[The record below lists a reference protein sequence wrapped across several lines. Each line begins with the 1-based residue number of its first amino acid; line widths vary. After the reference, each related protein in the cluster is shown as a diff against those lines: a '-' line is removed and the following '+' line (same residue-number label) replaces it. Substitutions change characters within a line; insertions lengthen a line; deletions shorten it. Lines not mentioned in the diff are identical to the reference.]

1 MNIPEEFGSYLLL
14 KKLSED
20 ALGESFRAA
29 KVGARG
35 LEQVTLL
42 RVLNGK
48 GIDGNKL
55 WQKMSNGTAIQA
67 ALKSPNIGNG
77 VDVGRVRNQPYV
89 AYDYISG
96 KNLATIFA
104 QTERR
109 MSPIPTDHALL
120 IAERVSLALAVAA
133 ESRVG
138 DQRVVHGCVVPH
150 LVMVSNEGE
159 ARLLGFE
166 VGSGLREV
174 GGVSDPELASYL
186 APEALAG
193 APVAKADDC
202 WSLGAILFELLTGER
217 MRHNPPEGYNA
228 RVDGTV
234 LAHDGSP
241 IPSPVADLI
250 KRSLAPRE
258 ERIADA
264 GSWHKAITKL
274 MSDGHFSPTTFNL
287 AFFMHNLFRDDIEKE
302 NQELAAEKK
311 LDLRPPSAATVAI
324 PVVAPAAAAA
334 ATAATPARP
343 TVGAVPPAV
352 QPAAPA
358 KKSNPMVFAVAAVVL
373 LALLGGGAWLMM
385 RGKQA
390 PAAAPEATTAPG
402 PAAPAAPQ
410 PAMTAEQQ
418 AQIQAQIDQ
427 LVQAQIQANESKLKT
442 QYDERLKQLQKQL
455 EDSRRAGSPSPAPAS
470 APREE
475 APEPEPRVASRP
487 AEPAPAPAVS
497 APAPAPAQSQP
508 SAPEPAP
515 ARSVPVEP
523 APAPAPA
530 PAAPRVQVGDL
541 VRPGPGVQTPKLVR
555 LPQPTYPAAARR
567 LNKAATV
574 DVRVLVDERG
584 KVLETEPPS
593 IRAGYGF
600 DEAAVDVARRATYNP
615 ATKDGV
621 RVKMWTVLR
630 VAFKP

>member
-35 LEQVTLL
+35 LEQVSLL

-48 GIDGNKL
+48 GIDGGKL
-55 WQKMSNGTAIQA
+55 WQKMSNGAAIQA
-67 ALKSPNIGNG
+67 ALRSPNIGNG

-96 KNLATIFA
+96 KNLATIFE

-109 MSPIPTDHALL
+109 MSPVPTDHALL
-120 IAERVSLALAVAA
+120 IAERVALALAVAA

-138 DQRVVHGCVVPH
+138 DQRVLHGCVVPH

-166 VGSGLREV
+166 LGAGLREV
-174 GGVSDPELASYL
+174 GGVADPELSAYL
-186 APEALAG
+186 APEALSG
-193 APVAKADDC
+193 APVAKSDDC

-228 RVDGTV
+228 RVDQTV

-241 IPSPVADLI
+241 IPAPVAALI
-250 KRSLAPRE
+250 KKSLEPPDQ
-258 ERIADA
+258 RIADA
-264 GSWHKAITKL
+264 GAWHKAITKL

-302 NQELAAEKK
+302 NQELQAEKK
-311 LDLRPPSAATVAI
+311 LDLRPAASAATVAI
-324 PVVAPAAAAA
+324 PVVAAAAA
-334 ATAATPARP
+334 ATAAAP
-343 TVGAVPPAV
+343 TRVAGAAPPPPPA
-352 QPAAPA
+352 QPAASV
-358 KKSNPMVFAVAAVVL
+358 KKTNPMIYVAAAVL
-373 LALLGGGAWLMM
+373 LALVGGGAWYMM
-385 RGKQA
+385 RGKTT
-390 PAAAPEATTAPG
+390 PAAAAP
-402 PAAPAAPQ
+402 PAPAVAAPAPAPAQ
-410 PAMTAEQQ
+410 PGMTQE
-418 AQIQAQIDQ
+418 QIQAQIDQ
-427 LVQAQIQANESKLKT
+427 LVQAQIQASESKLKT
-442 QYDERLKQLQKQL
+442 QYDDRLKQLQRQL
-455 EDSRRAGSPSPAPAS
+455 EDSRRPGASSSPSAPSPAAQES
-470 APREE
+470 
-475 APEPEPRVASRP
+475 PEPEPRATSRP
-487 AEPAPAPAVS
+487 VEPAPAPAT
-497 APAPAPAQSQP
+497 PNPAPAQAQP
-508 SAPEPAP
+508 AAPEPAP
-515 ARSVPVEP
+515 ARVTPVET

-584 KVLETEPPS
+584 KVLETDPPA
-593 IRAGYGF
+593 IRAGFGF

-615 ATKDGV
+615 ATKEGV

>member
-1 MNIPEEFGSYLLL
+1 
-14 KKLSED
+14 
-20 ALGESFRAA
+20 
-29 KVGARG
+29 
-35 LEQVTLL
+35 LEQVSLL

-67 ALKSPNIGNG
+67 ALRSPNIGNG

-96 KNLATIFA
+96 KNLATIFS

-120 IAERVSLALAVAA
+120 IAERVALALAVAA

-138 DQRVVHGCVVPH
+138 DQRVLHGCVVPH

-166 VGSGLREV
+166 LGAGLREV
-174 GGVSDPELASYL
+174 GGVADPELSSYL
-186 APEALAG
+186 APEAVTG

-217 MRHNPPEGYNA
+217 MRHSPPEGYNA
-228 RVDGTV
+228 RVDQTV
-234 LAHDGSP
+234 LAHDGSS
-241 IPSPVADLI
+241 IPGPVADLI
-250 KRSLAPRE
+250 KKSLEPRE
-258 ERIADA
+258 QRIADA
-264 GSWHKAITKL
+264 GTWHKAITKL

-302 NQELAAEKK
+302 NQELQAEKK
-311 LDLRPPSAATVAI
+311 LDLRPSSAATVAI
-324 PVVAPAAAAA
+324 PIVPTAPAS
-334 ATAATPARP
+334 ATAAPVRPA
-343 TVGAVPPAV
+343 GAAMPPPA
-352 QPAAPA
+352 QAATSA
-358 KKSNPMVFAVAAVVL
+358 KKTNPMIFVAAAVVL
-373 LALLGGGAWLMM
+373 LGLVGGGAWYMM
-385 RGKQA
+385 RGPA
-390 PAAAPEATTAPG
+390 TPAA
-402 PAAPAAPQ
+402 AAPAATPPPAVPAPGAAQ
-410 PAMTAEQQ
+410 PAMTQE
-418 AQIQAQIDQ
+418 QIQAQIDQ
-427 LVQAQIQANESKLKT
+427 LVQAQIQASESKLKT
-442 QYDERLKQLQKQL
+442 QYDDRLKQLQKQL
-455 EDSRRAGSPSPAPAS
+455 EDSRKPGAPSASPSSPAPQ
-470 APREE
+470 E
-475 APEPEPRVASRP
+475 APEPEPRATSRP
-487 AEPAPAPAVS
+487 VEPAPTPS
-497 APAPAPAQSQP
+497 APAPAPAQTQP
-508 SAPEPAP
+508 AAPDPTPVRPA
-515 ARSVPVEP
+515 PVEP
-523 APAPAPA
+523 TPAPAPA

-541 VRPGPGVQTPKLVR
+541 VRPGPGVQTPKLLR

-584 KVLETEPPS
+584 KVLETEAPG

-615 ATKDGV
+615 ASKDGV

>member
-20 ALGESFRAA
+20 ALGETFRAA

-35 LEQVTLL
+35 LEQVSLL

-67 ALKSPNIGNG
+67 ALRSPNIGNG
-77 VDVGRVRNQPYV
+77 VDVGRVRNQPYI

-120 IAERVSLALAVAA
+120 IAERVALALSVAA

-138 DQRVVHGCVVPH
+138 DQRVLHGCVVPH

-166 VGSGLREV
+166 IGAGLREV
-174 GGVSDPELASYL
+174 GGVADPELASYL

-228 RVDGTV
+228 RVDQTV

-250 KRSLAPRE
+250 KRSLEPRE
-258 ERIADA
+258 QRIADA
-264 GSWHKAITKL
+264 GTWHKAISKL

-287 AFFMHNLFRDDIEKE
+287 AFFMHNLFRDDIERE

-311 LDLRPPSAATVAI
+311 LDLRPASAATVAI
-324 PVVAPAAAAA
+324 PIVPAAPTAAASAAPARPVGTVPPPAQPAASAKKTNPMIFVAAAA
-334 ATAATPARP
+334 
-343 TVGAVPPAV
+343 
-352 QPAAPA
+352 
-358 KKSNPMVFAVAAVVL
+358 VL
-373 LALLGGGAWLMM
+373 LALVGGGAWFAM
-385 RGKQA
+385 RPKSTPAPPAPDATAPAPA
-390 PAAAPEATTAPG
+390 PAAGAPPS
-402 PAAPAAPQ
+402 
-410 PAMTAEQQ
+410 AMSAETQ

-427 LVQAQIQANESKLKT
+427 LVQAQIQASESKLKT
-442 QYDERLKQLQKQL
+442 QYDDRLKQLQKQL
-455 EDSRRAGSPSPAPAS
+455 EDSRRPGASPAPS
-470 APREE
+470 SPAPQE
-475 APEPEPRVASRP
+475 APEPEPRTVASRP
-487 AEPAPAPAVS
+487 AEPAPTPS

-508 SAPEPAP
+508 AAPEPAP
-515 ARSVPVEP
+515 VRPAPVET

-541 VRPGPGVQTPKLVR
+541 VRPGPGVQTPKLLR

-584 KVLETEPPS
+584 KVLETEAPS

-615 ATKDGV
+615 ASKDGV

>member
-35 LEQVTLL
+35 LEQVSLL

-67 ALKSPNIGNG
+67 ALRSPNIGNG

-138 DQRVVHGCVVPH
+138 DQRVLHGCVVPH

-166 VGSGLREV
+166 LGAGLREV
-174 GGVSDPELASYL
+174 GGVADPELASYL

-193 APVAKADDC
+193 APVHKADDC

-228 RVDGTV
+228 RVDQTV

-250 KRSLAPRE
+250 KKSLEPRE
-258 ERIADA
+258 QRIADA

-302 NQELAAEKK
+302 NQELQAEKK
-311 LDLRPPSAATVAI
+311 LDLRPASPATVAI
-324 PVVAPAAAAA
+324 PIAAAAA
-334 ATAATPARP
+334 ATATSAAPARP
-343 TVGAVPPAV
+343 AGAAIPPPA
-352 QPAAPA
+352 QPAASA
-358 KKSNPMVFAVAAVVL
+358 KKSNPMILVAAAVLL
-373 LALLGGGAWLMM
+373 LALVGGGAWFMM
-385 RGKQA
+385 RGR
-390 PAAAPEATTAPG
+390 TT
-402 PAAPAAPQ
+402 PAAPPPAAPLAAATAAGAPA
-410 PAMTAEQQ
+410 PAMSAETQ

-455 EDSRRAGSPSPAPAS
+455 EDSRRPSSPSPSSS
-470 APREE
+470 APQDT
-475 APEPEPRVASRP
+475 PEPEPRAASRP
-487 AEPAPAPAVS
+487 AEPAPAPAPSV
-497 APAPAPAQSQP
+497 PVPAPAQAQP
-508 SAPEPAP
+508 AAPDPAP
-515 ARSVPVEP
+515 ARAVPVEP
-523 APAPAPA
+523 APAPAPV

-541 VRPGPGVQTPKLVR
+541 VRPGPGVQTPKLLR

-584 KVLETEPPS
+584 KVLETEAPS

-615 ATKDGV
+615 ATKEGV

>member
-20 ALGESFRAA
+20 ALGETFRAA

-35 LEQVTLL
+35 LEQVSLL

-67 ALKSPNIGNG
+67 ALRSPNIGNG

-120 IAERVSLALAVAA
+120 IAERVALALAVAA

-138 DQRVVHGCVVPH
+138 DQRVLHGCVVPH

-166 VGSGLREV
+166 LGAGLREV
-174 GGVSDPELASYL
+174 GGVGDPELASYL
-186 APEALAG
+186 APEAVAG

-217 MRHNPPEGYNA
+217 MRHNPPEGFNA
-228 RVDGTV
+228 RVDQTV
-234 LAHDGSP
+234 LAHDGSS
-241 IPSPVADLI
+241 IPGPVADLI
-250 KRSLAPRE
+250 KKSLEPRE
-258 ERIADA
+258 QRIADA
-264 GSWHKAITKL
+264 GTWHKAITKL

-302 NQELAAEKK
+302 NQELSAEKK
-311 LDLRPPSAATVAI
+311 LDLRPASAATVAI
-324 PVVAPAAAAA
+324 PIVPTATAT
-334 ATAATPARP
+334 ATAAAPARP
-343 TVGAVPPAV
+343 AGAAMPPPA
-352 QPAAPA
+352 QAATSA
-358 KKSNPMVFAVAAVVL
+358 KKTNPMIFVAAAVVL
-373 LALLGGGAWLMM
+373 LALVGGGAWYMM
-385 RGKQA
+385 RGKSTPAAA
-390 PAAAPEATTAPG
+390 PAAAAPAPAVPAPG
-402 PAAPAAPQ
+402 ATQ
-410 PAMTAEQQ
+410 PAMTQE
-418 AQIQAQIDQ
+418 QIQAQIDQ
-427 LVQAQIQANESKLKT
+427 LVQAQIQASESKLKT
-442 QYDERLKQLQKQL
+442 QYDDRLKQLQKQL
-455 EDSRRAGSPSPAPAS
+455 EDSRKPGAPSPSPSSPAPQES
-470 APREE
+470 
-475 APEPEPRVASRP
+475 PEPEPRATSRP
-487 AEPAPAPAVS
+487 PVEPAPTPS
-497 APAPAPAQSQP
+497 APAPAPAQTQP
-508 SAPEPAP
+508 AAPEP
-515 ARSVPVEP
+515 VPVRP
-523 APAPAPA
+523 AQVDPTPAPAPA

-584 KVLETEPPS
+584 KVLETEAPR

-615 ATKDGV
+615 ASKDGV

>member
-20 ALGESFRAA
+20 ALGETFRAA

-35 LEQVTLL
+35 LEQVSLL

-67 ALKSPNIGNG
+67 ALRSPNIGNG

-120 IAERVSLALAVAA
+120 IAERVALALAVAA

-138 DQRVVHGCVVPH
+138 DQRVLHGCVVPH

-159 ARLLGFE
+159 SRLLGFE
-166 VGSGLREV
+166 LGTGLREV
-174 GGVSDPELASYL
+174 GGVGDPDLAAYL
-186 APEALAG
+186 SPEAVAG

-228 RVDGTV
+228 RVDQTV

-241 IPSPVADLI
+241 IPGPVADLI
-250 KRSLAPRE
+250 KRSLEPRE
-258 ERIADA
+258 QRIADA
-264 GSWHKAITKL
+264 GTWHKSISKL

-311 LDLRPPSAATVAI
+311 LDLRPAASSATVAI
-324 PVVAPAAAAA
+324 PTVAAATTAAAASA
-334 ATAATPARP
+334 APTRAAGA
-343 TVGAVPPAV
+343 AVPPSV
-352 QPAAPA
+352 QPAASSA
-358 KKSNPMVFAVAAVVL
+358 NKTNPMIFVAAAVVL
-373 LALLGGGAWLMM
+373 LALLGGGAWFMM
-385 RGKQA
+385 RGRA
-390 PAAAPEATTAPG
+390 TPAATPATAVPAPVPAPG
-402 PAAPAAPQ
+402 PAQ
-410 PAMTAEQQ
+410 PAMTQE
-418 AQIQAQIDQ
+418 QIQAQIDQ
-427 LVQAQIQANESKLKT
+427 LVQAQIQASESKLKT
-442 QYDERLKQLQKQL
+442 QYDDRLKMLQKQL
-455 EDSRRAGSPSPAPAS
+455 EDSRKPGAPSPSPSSS
-470 APREE
+470 APQES
-475 APEPEPRVASRP
+475 PEPEPRAARP
-487 AEPAPAPAVS
+487 VEPTPTPAV
-497 APAPAPAQSQP
+497 PAPAPAQTQP
-508 SAPEPAP
+508 AVPEPAP
-515 ARSVPVEP
+515 VRQAPVES

-541 VRPGPGVQTPKLVR
+541 VRPGPGVQTPKLLR
-555 LPQPTYPAAARR
+555 LPQPSYPAAARR

-574 DVRVLVDERG
+574 DVRVLVDEKG
-584 KVLETEPPS
+584 KVLETEAPG

-615 ATKDGV
+615 ASKDGV

>member
-20 ALGESFRAA
+20 ALGETFRAA

-35 LEQVTLL
+35 LEQVSLL

-55 WQKMSNGTAIQA
+55 WQKMGNGQAIQA

-77 VDVGRVRNQPYV
+77 VDVGRVRNQPYI

-120 IAERVSLALAVAA
+120 ISERLALALSVAA

-166 VGSGLREV
+166 VGAGLRDV
-174 GGVSDPELASYL
+174 GGVSDPELSSYL

-228 RVDGTV
+228 RVDQTV

-241 IPSPVADLI
+241 IPPPVADLI
-250 KRSLAPRE
+250 KRSLEPRDK
-258 ERIADA
+258 RIADA
-264 GSWHKAITKL
+264 GTWHKAITKL

-287 AFFMHNLFRDDIEKE
+287 AFFMHNLFREDIEKE

-324 PVVAPAAAAA
+324 PVVTAGAAPAPAASPRPASAAPVATPPPAARGGSGKSPMIFVAVGAVLLAVLGGGAWFMMRGRSTPAAAPPPAPAAAA
-334 ATAATPARP
+334 
-343 TVGAVPPAV
+343 VP
-352 QPAAPA
+352 APA
-358 KKSNPMVFAVAAVVL
+358 
-373 LALLGGGAWLMM
+373 
-385 RGKQA
+385 
-390 PAAAPEATTAPG
+390 PA
-402 PAAPAAPQ
+402 Q
-410 PAMTAEQQ
+410 PAMTQE
-418 AQIQAQIDQ
+418 QIQAQIDQ
-427 LVQAQIQANESKLKT
+427 LVQAQIQASESKLKT
-442 QYDERLKQLQKQL
+442 QYDDRLKQLQKQL
-455 EDSRRAGSPSPAPAS
+455 EDTRGRGSAPAPAP
-470 APREE
+470 APIES
-475 APEPEPRVASRP
+475 PEPETPRAASRP
-487 AEPAPAPAVS
+487 AEPASAPASS
-497 APAPAPAQSQP
+497 APAPAPVQAQP

-515 ARSVPVEP
+515 VRAAPVES

-541 VRPGPGVQTPKLVR
+541 VRPGPGVVTPKLLR

-615 ATKDGV
+615 PTKDGV
-621 RVKMWTVLR
+621 RVRMWTVLR

>member
-35 LEQVTLL
+35 LEQVSLL

-55 WQKMSNGTAIQA
+55 WAKMGNGAAIQA

-138 DQRVVHGCVVPH
+138 DQRVLHGCVVPH

-166 VGSGLREV
+166 VGAGLREV
-174 GGVSDPELASYL
+174 GGVADPELASYL

-217 MRHNPPEGYNA
+217 MRHNPPEGYAA
-228 RVDGTV
+228 RVDQTV

-241 IPSPVADLI
+241 IPAPVADLI
-250 KRSLAPRE
+250 KKSLEPRE
-258 ERIADA
+258 QRISDA
-264 GSWHKAITKL
+264 GTWHKAITKL

-302 NQELAAEKK
+302 NQEIAAEKK

-324 PVVAPAAAAA
+324 PIVTPAA
-334 ATAATPARP
+334 ATAAAAPARP
-343 TVGAVPPAV
+343 SGAGAPPAA
-352 QPAAPA
+352 QPAAA
-358 KKSNPMVFAVAAVVL
+358 EKKSNPMVFVAAAALL
-373 LALLGGGAWLMM
+373 LAVLGGGAWFMM
-385 RGKQA
+385 RGRSAPASSTSTA
-390 PAAAPEATTAPG
+390 PAAS
-402 PAAPAAPQ
+402 APAASATPQ
-410 PAMTAEQQ
+410 PAMSAETQ

-455 EDSRRAGSPSPAPAS
+455 EDSRRVPSSSPSSPAPQVS
-470 APREE
+470 
-475 APEPEPRVASRP
+475 PEPEPRAASRP
-487 AEPAPAPAVS
+487 AEPAPAPAASV
-497 APAPAPAQSQP
+497 PAPAPAQSQP
-508 SAPEPAP
+508 PAPEPAP
-515 ARSVPVEP
+515 VRAVPVEP

>member
-35 LEQVTLL
+35 LEQVSLL

-67 ALKSPNIGNG
+67 ALRSPNIGNG

-96 KNLATIFA
+96 KNLATVFE

-120 IAERVSLALAVAA
+120 IAERVALALAVAA

-138 DQRVVHGCVVPH
+138 DQRVLHGCVVPH

-166 VGSGLREV
+166 IGAGLREV
-174 GGVSDPELASYL
+174 GGVADPELSAYL
-186 APEALAG
+186 APEAVAG

-217 MRHNPPEGYNA
+217 MRHNPPEGYAA
-228 RVDGTV
+228 RVEQTV

-250 KRSLAPRE
+250 KKSLEPRE
-258 ERIADA
+258 QRIADA
-264 GSWHKAITKL
+264 GAWHKAIAKL

-302 NQELAAEKK
+302 NQELSAEKN
-311 LDLRPPSAATVAI
+311 LDLRPASAATIAI
-324 PVVAPAAAAA
+324 PIVPAAAVAA
-334 ATAATPARP
+334 SSPPAR
-343 TVGAVPPAV
+343 TAGAAVPP
-352 QPAAPA
+352 PAQAA
-358 KKSNPMVFAVAAVVL
+358 ASGSKTNPMIYVAAAVVL
-373 LALLGGGAWLMM
+373 LALVGGGAWFMM
-385 RGKQA
+385 RGKA
-390 PAAAPEATTAPG
+390 TPAAAPPSPAVAVPA
-402 PAAPAAPQ
+402 PAAPA
-410 PAMTAEQQ
+410 MTSETQ

-427 LVQAQIQANESKLKT
+427 LVQAQIQASESKLKT
-442 QYDERLKQLQKQL
+442 QYDDRLKQLQKQL
-455 EDSRRAGSPSPAPAS
+455 EDSRRPGASASPAAPSPAA
-470 APREE
+470 AQE
-475 APEPEPRVASRP
+475 APEPEPRAATSRP
-487 AEPAPAPAVS
+487 VEPTPAPAS
-497 APAPAPAQSQP
+497 SNPAPAQAQP
-508 SAPEPAP
+508 VAPEPAP
-515 ARSVPVEP
+515 ARATPVET

-541 VRPGPGVQTPKLVR
+541 VRPGPGVQTPKLLR
-555 LPQPTYPAAARR
+555 LPQPNYPAGARR

-584 KVLETEPPS
+584 KVLETEPPN
-593 IRAGYGF
+593 IRAGFGF

-615 ATKDGV
+615 ATKEGV

>member
-20 ALGESFRAA
+20 ALGETFRAA

-35 LEQVTLL
+35 LEQVSLL

-67 ALKSPNIGNG
+67 ALRSPNIGNG

-120 IAERVSLALAVAA
+120 IAERVALALAVAA

-138 DQRVVHGCVVPH
+138 DQRVLHGCVVPH

-166 VGSGLREV
+166 LGAGLREV
-174 GGVSDPELASYL
+174 GGVGDPELSSYL
-186 APEALAG
+186 APEAVAG

-228 RVDGTV
+228 RVDQTV
-234 LAHDGSP
+234 LAHDGSS
-241 IPSPVADLI
+241 IPGPVADLI
-250 KRSLAPRE
+250 KKSLEPRE
-258 ERIADA
+258 QRIADA
-264 GSWHKAITKL
+264 GTWHKAITKL

-311 LDLRPPSAATVAI
+311 LDLRPASAATVAI
-324 PVVAPAAAAA
+324 PIVPTATGT
-334 ATAATPARP
+334 ATAAAPVRPA
-343 TVGAVPPAV
+343 GAAMPPPA
-352 QPAAPA
+352 QAATSA
-358 KKSNPMVFAVAAVVL
+358 KKTNPMIFVAAAVVL
-373 LALLGGGAWLMM
+373 LGLVGGGAWYMM
-385 RGKQA
+385 RGKSTQAAA
-390 PAAAPEATTAPG
+390 PAAVPPSAAPAPG
-402 PAAPAAPQ
+402 PAQ
-410 PAMTAEQQ
+410 PAMTSEAQ

-455 EDSRRAGSPSPAPAS
+455 EDSRKPGAPSPSPSSPAPQES
-470 APREE
+470 
-475 APEPEPRVASRP
+475 PEPEPRATSRP
-487 AEPAPAPAVS
+487 VEPAPTPS
-497 APAPAPAQSQP
+497 APAPAPAQTQP
-508 SAPEPAP
+508 AAPEPAP
-515 ARSVPVEP
+515 VRPAPVDP
-523 APAPAPA
+523 TPAPAPA

-541 VRPGPGVQTPKLVR
+541 VRPGPGVQTPKLLR
-555 LPQPTYPAAARR
+555 LPQPSYPAAARR

-584 KVLETEPPS
+584 KVLETEAPG

-615 ATKDGV
+615 ASKDGV